1 MENLRKKIK
10 VRLANSTKD
19 YKKYKSKPSF
29 VLQKIFRKNFVAIHE
44 VKPF

>member
-19 YKKYKSKPSF
+19 YKKCKNKPSF
-29 VLQKIFRKNFVAIHE
+29 VFQKIFIQKFVAIHE